1 MKIGLFGASGKMG
14 QEIQKL
20 ISIYPTYEAAVIV
33 DFSSHLATQKHLSFC
48 LEKKVPLVIGT
59 TGHSLEEMKL
69 IEEASKELPIF
80 IAANFSLGIA
90 YMKAMLN
97 LIKKPNYVDIIEQH
111 PASKK
116 DTPSGTA
123 LELSKEIG
131 SKNIH
136 SIRSHSHIF
145 SHECKIAFEEEE
157 ISIKHTAFNRAPF
170 ARGAIEAAKF
180 LVKMPNGLYNMKDL
194 IQDAL

>member
-1 MKIGLFGASGKMG
+1 
-14 QEIQKL
+14 
-20 ISIYPTYEAAVIV
+20 
-33 DFSSHLATQKHLSFC
+33 
-48 LEKKVPLVIGT
+48 VIGT

-80 IAANFSLGIA
+80 KAANFSIGIA
-90 YMKAMLN
+90 YMKTMLN
-97 LIKKPNYVDIIEQH
+97 LIKNPSYIDIIEQH

-131 SKNIH
+131 CKNIH
-136 SIRSHSHIF
+136 SIRSHSHVF

-157 ISIKHTAFNRAPF
+157 ISIKHTAFNRTPF
-170 ARGAIEAAKF
+170 ARGAIEAANY
-180 LVKMPNGLYNMKDL
+180 LLKMPNGLYSMTDL
-194 IQDAL
+194 TR